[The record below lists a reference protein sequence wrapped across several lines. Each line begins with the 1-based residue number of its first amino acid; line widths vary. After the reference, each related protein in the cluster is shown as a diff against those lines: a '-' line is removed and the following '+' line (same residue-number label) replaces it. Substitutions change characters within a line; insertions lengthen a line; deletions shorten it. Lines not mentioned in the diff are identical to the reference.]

1 MPVLRDTAR
10 RTRRPTAAQ
19 RAGIG
24 LLMLAG
30 LFAGCGPA
38 QSNEGGNGMI
48 FGLFKS
54 KLASTVSPQL
64 GASLVR
70 ESAFPAALPAAPT
83 AAYPQVRNVSIDGGL
98 PPAGTLAAARAD
110 HPPAEAFVIDASAG
124 QPGLAV
130 VNTYEPERRTQ
141 LWQLDAREARR
152 FDKQRAATFDPAQ
165 ARWLMYSAEAVL
177 ALPGRQVLIQ
187 LKYHRPQATD
197 GLFVYDAEA
206 DRVRSL
212 GNVEPDWSRG
222 LPFRFVDS
230 LQLRPDALLVRYQ
243 TEKERLGPQRYV
255 NHYEHLVLFSP
266 RHRDGLELVKLG
278 LDDGSV
284 RRWGF
289 SGSKL
294 WLQTADDRAAPPR
307 EAVWSLD
314 LARAL

>member
-1 MPVLRDTAR
+1 MPAR
-10 RTRRPTAAQ
+10 RDKPRPPRRSTAAH

-24 LLMLAG
+24 LLVLAG
-30 LFAGCGPA
+30 VFAGCGPA

-54 KLASTVSPQL
+54 KLTSTVSPQL

-70 ESAFPAALPAAPT
+70 ESAWPASLPAPPA

-98 PPAGTLAAARAD
+98 PPAGTLAAARAE
-110 HPPAEAFVIDASAG
+110 HPPAEAFVIDAATG

-141 LWQLDAREARR
+141 LWQLDARDARR
-152 FDKQRAATFDPAQ
+152 FDKQRTATFDPAQ
-165 ARWLMYSAEAVL
+165 AKWLMYSAEAVL

-206 DRVRSL
+206 DRVRSF

-294 WLQTADDRAAPPR
+294 WLQTADDRASPPR
-307 EAVWSLD
+307 EAAWSLD

>member
-1 MPVLRDTAR
+1 MPAR
-10 RTRRPTAAQ
+10 RDPPRPPRRPTAAH

-24 LLMLAG
+24 LLVLAG
-30 LFAGCGPA
+30 AFAGCGPA

-70 ESAFPAALPAAPT
+70 ESAWPASLPAAPA

-98 PPAGTLAAARAD
+98 PPAGTLAAVRAD
-110 HPPAEAFVIDASAG
+110 HPPAEAFVID
-124 QPGLAV
+124 GLAV

-141 LWQLDAREARR
+141 LWQLDARDARR
-152 FDKQRAATFDPAQ
+152 FDKQRSALFDPAQ
-165 ARWLMYSAEAVL
+165 AKWLMYSAETVL

-197 GLFVYDAEA
+197 GLFIYDAEA
-206 DRVRSL
+206 DRVRSF

-222 LPFRFVDS
+222 LPFRFIDS

-284 RRWGF
+284 RRWGL

-294 WLQTADDRAAPPR
+294 WLQTADDRASPPR

>member
-1 MPVLRDTAR
+1 MPAR
-10 RTRRPTAAQ
+10 RDHARPPRRSTAAP
-19 RAGIG
+19 RVGVG
-24 LLMLAG
+24 LLVLAG

-38 QSNEGGNGMI
+38 HSNDGGNGMI

-54 KLASTVSPQL
+54 KYTTSVGPQV

-70 ESAFPAALPAAPT
+70 EAAWPASMPAPPAAS
-83 AAYPQVRNVSIDGGL
+83 YPQVRNVSIDGGL
-98 PPAGTLAAARAD
+98 PPAGTLAATRAE
-110 HPPAEAFVIDASAG
+110 HPAAEAFVIDAAAG
-124 QPGLAV
+124 QPALAV

-141 LWQLDAREARR
+141 LWQLDARDARR
-152 FDKQRAATFDPAQ
+152 FDKQRSAAFDPAQ
-165 ARWLMYSAEAVL
+165 AKWLMYSAETVL

-206 DRVRSL
+206 DRMRSF

-222 LPFRFVDS
+222 LPFRFIDS

-284 RRWGF
+284 RRWGL

-294 WLQTADDRAAPPR
+294 WLQTADDRASPPR

>member
-1 MPVLRDTAR
+1 MPALRDTAR
-10 RTRRPTAAQ
+10 RPRRPTAAH

-24 LLMLAG
+24 LLVLAG
-30 LFAGCGPA
+30 VFAGCGPA

-54 KLASTVSPQL
+54 KLTSTVSPQL

-70 ESAFPAALPAAPT
+70 ESAFPASLPAAPA
-83 AAYPQVRNVSIDGGL
+83 AAYPQVRNVSLDGGL

-110 HPPAEAFVIDASAG
+110 HPAAEAFVIDAPAG

-165 ARWLMYSAEAVL
+165 ARWLMYSAETVL
-177 ALPGRQVLIQ
+177 ALPGRQVLVQ

-197 GLFVYDAEA
+197 GLFVYDTEA

>member
-1 MPVLRDTAR
+1 M
-10 RTRRPTAAQ
+10 AAH

-24 LLMLAG
+24 LLVLAG

-38 QSNEGGNGMI
+38 QSNDGGNGMI

-54 KLASTVSPQL
+54 KFTTSVSPQV

-70 ESAFPAALPAAPT
+70 ETAWPASLPAPPAAS
-83 AAYPQVRNVSIDGGL
+83 YPQVRNVSIEGGL
-98 PPAGTLAAARAD
+98 PPAGTLAATRAE
-110 HPPAEAFVIDASAG
+110 HPAAEAFVIDA
-124 QPGLAV
+124 LAI

-141 LWQLDAREARR
+141 LWQLDGRDARR

-165 ARWLMYSAEAVL
+165 AKWLMYSAESVL

-206 DRVRSL
+206 DRLRSL

-230 LQLRPDALLVRYQ
+230 LQLRPDAVLVRYQ
-243 TEKERLGPQRYV
+243 TDKERLGPQRYV
-255 NHYEHLVLFSP
+255 NHFEHLVLFSP
-266 RHRDGLELVKLG
+266 RHREGLELVKLG

-284 RRWGF
+284 RRWGL

-294 WLQTADDRAAPPR
+294 WLQTVDERAAPPR

-314 LARAL
+314 LARVL

>member
-1 MPVLRDTAR
+1 M
-10 RTRRPTAAQ
+10 AAH

-24 LLMLAG
+24 LLVLAG

-38 QSNEGGNGMI
+38 HSNDGGNGMI

-54 KLASTVSPQL
+54 KFTTSVSPQA
-64 GASLVR
+64 GTSLVR
-70 ESAFPAALPAAPT
+70 EAAWPAALPAPP
-83 AAYPQVRNVSIDGGL
+83 AASYPQVRNVSIEGGL
-98 PPAGTLAAARAD
+98 PPAGTLAATRAE
-110 HPPAEAFVIDASAG
+110 HPAAEAFVIDT
-124 QPGLAV
+124 LAV

-141 LWQLDAREARR
+141 LWQLDAREPRR
-152 FDKQRAATFDPAQ
+152 FDKQRSAPFDPAQ
-165 ARWLMYSAEAVL
+165 AKWLMYSAESVL

-206 DRVRSL
+206 DRIRSL

-230 LQLRPDALLVRYQ
+230 LQLRPDAVLVRYQ
-243 TEKERLGPQRYV
+243 TDKERLGPQRYV
-255 NHYEHLVLFSP
+255 NHFEHLVLFSP
-266 RHRDGLELVKLG
+266 RHREGLELVKLG

-284 RRWGF
+284 RRWGL

-294 WLQTADDRAAPPR
+294 WLQTVDERASPPR

-314 LARAL
+314 LARVL